1 MASVNFDFGDFN
13 QFISGWLQDMTN
25 PEIFLRPVAV
35 ELAGLMH
42 NRIHNEGK
50 ASDGSQIGTYKN
62 SYLKIRERYHHPA
75 ADTQVI
81 LVLTRKLSNSWG
93 VAPTEKG
100 GYGVGFVDEEGSPSS
115 LLKVQYA
122 EKHFGKII
130 LDMTENE
137 EAYTLKRMEQIAQEL
152 IDKYG
157 SA

>member
-1 MASVNFDFGDFN
+1 MASVNFDFGEFS
-13 QFISGWLQDMTN
+13 QAMEGMIGELSN

-75 ADTQVI
+75 GDTQVI

-122 EKHFGKII
+122 EQHFGKKI
-130 LDMTENE
+130 LDLTEDE
-137 EAYTLKRMEQIAQEL
+137 QKYTNDRMIQITQEI

-157 SA
+157 GA